1 MAASSDKGASRPNIF
16 TWFRGELAGIEIEIF
31 WVVFTSLFAAFPNY
45 SFTLDTIMIGFS
57 IGGRLG
63 YLSWVEQGFL
73 MMGFGNGV
81 RVSQVGQV

>member
-1 MAASSDKGASRPNIF
+1 MAASSDRGASHPNFF
-16 TWFRGELAGIEIEIF
+16 TWFRGELAGIETEMFFVIL
-31 WVVFTSLFAAFPNY
+31 TALFVAFPNY

-73 MMGFGNGV
+73 MMGFG
-81 RVSQVGQV
+81 

>member
-1 MAASSDKGASRPNIF
+1 MAASSDKGASRPNFF

-31 WVVFTSLFAAFPNY
+31 LVVFTSLFAAFPNY
-45 SFTLDTIMIGFS
+45 SFTLDTIIMIEFS

-73 MMGFGNGV
+73 MMGFG
-81 RVSQVGQV
+81 

>member
-1 MAASSDKGASRPNIF
+1 M
-16 TWFRGELAGIEIEIF
+16 AGIEIEMF
-31 WVVFTSLFAAFPNY
+31 LVVFTSLFAAFPNY

-73 MMGFGNGV
+73 MMGFG
-81 RVSQVGQV
+81 